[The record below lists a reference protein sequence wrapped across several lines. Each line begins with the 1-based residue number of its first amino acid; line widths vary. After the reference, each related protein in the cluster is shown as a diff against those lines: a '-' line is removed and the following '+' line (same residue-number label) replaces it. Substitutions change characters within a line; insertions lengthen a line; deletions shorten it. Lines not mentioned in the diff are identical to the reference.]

1 MSYVITGGAGYIGS
15 HLVDALTKLYNDI
28 VVIDDFSN
36 GNYVNKKAKY
46 LKIDLRDSSTSSLKI
61 PAGSI
66 LYHLAANPDVR
77 TSMINS
83 YEHFSRD
90 VIATFNVLEMARR
103 NDVSLLVFASSS
115 TVYGETDKI
124 PTPENAELK
133 PISNYGVFKLL
144 GEHLLEYYSRVYGMK
159 GISIRLANV
168 TGGRVSHGVIKD
180 FVEKLR
186 KNPYLLEILGNGK
199 QRKSYIYITDVIDAF
214 LTLEKKFNSLYDA
227 FNVGNEDWITVDEI
241 AKIVEEEMNLTP
253 VHEYVDKG
261 EGRGWVGDVRFM
273 LLDISK
279 IKQLGWKPN
288 YSSAQAVR
296 LAVRDLIYGYKL

>member
-66 LYHLAANPDVR
+66 FYHLAANPDVR

-144 GEHLLEYYSRVYGMK
+144 GEHLLEYYSRVYGIK

-180 FVEKLR
+180 FIEKLR
-186 KNPYLLEILGNGK
+186 KNPYKLEILGNGK
-199 QRKSYIYITDVIDAF
+199 QRKSYIYITDVIEAF
-214 LTLEKKFNSLYDA
+214 LTLEKKFNGLYDA

-253 VHEYVDKG
+253 VHEYVDIG

>member
-46 LKIDLRDSSTSSLKI
+46 LNIDLRDSSTSSLKI
-61 PAGSI
+61 QAGSI

-144 GEHLLEYYSRVYGMK
+144 GEHLLEYYSRVYGIK

-186 KNPYLLEILGNGK
+186 KNPYKLEILGNGK

-214 LTLEKKFNSLYDA
+214 LTLEKKFNGLYDA

>member
-61 PAGSI
+61 QAGSI

-144 GEHLLEYYSRVYGMK
+144 GEHLLEYYSRVYGIK

-186 KNPYLLEILGNGK
+186 KNPYKLEILGNGK
-199 QRKSYIYITDVIDAF
+199 QRKSYIYITDVIEAF
-214 LTLEKKFNSLYDA
+214 LTLEKKFNGLYDA

-253 VHEYVDKG
+253 VHEYIDKG

>member
-144 GEHLLEYYSRVYGMK
+144 GEHLLEYYSRVYGIK

-186 KNPYLLEILGNGK
+186 KNPYKLEILGNGK

-214 LTLEKKFNSLYDA
+214 LTLEKKFNGLYDA

-296 LAVRDLIYGYKL
+296 

>member
-46 LKIDLRDSSTSSLKI
+46 LNIDLRDSSTSSLKI
-61 PAGSI
+61 QAGSI

-144 GEHLLEYYSRVYGMK
+144 GEHLLEYYSRVYGIK

-186 KNPYLLEILGNGK
+186 KNPYKLEILGNGK

-214 LTLEKKFNSLYDA
+214 LTLEKKFNGLYDA

-253 VHEYVDKG
+253 VHEYIDKG

>member
-115 TVYGETDKI
+115 TVYGEADKI

-144 GEHLLEYYSRVYGMK
+144 GEHLLEYYSRVYGIK

-186 KNPYLLEILGNGK
+186 KNPYKLEILGNGK

-214 LTLEKKFNSLYDA
+214 LTLEKKFNGLYDA

-279 IKQLGWKPN
+279 MKQLGWKPN

>member
-144 GEHLLEYYSRVYGMK
+144 GEHLLEYYSRVYGIK

-186 KNPYLLEILGNGK
+186 KNPYKLEILGNGK

-214 LTLEKKFNSLYDA
+214 LTLEKKFNGLYDA

-296 LAVRDLIYGYKL
+296 LAVRDLIYGYRL

>member
-61 PAGSI
+61 QAGSI

-144 GEHLLEYYSRVYGMK
+144 GEHLLEYYSRVYGIK

-186 KNPYLLEILGNGK
+186 KNPYKLEILGNGK

-214 LTLEKKFNSLYDA
+214 LTLEKKFNGLYDA

-253 VHEYVDKG
+253 VHEYLDIG

>member
-144 GEHLLEYYSRVYGMK
+144 GEHLLEYYSRVYGIK

-186 KNPYLLEILGNGK
+186 KNPYKLEILGNGK

-214 LTLEKKFNSLYDA
+214 LTLEKKFNALYDT

>member
-28 VVIDDFSN
+28 IVIDDFSN
-36 GNYVNKKAKY
+36 GNYVNKKARY
-46 LKIDLRDSSTSSLKI
+46 LKIVLRDSSTSSLKI
-61 PAGSI
+61 PPGSI

-103 NDVSLLVFASSS
+103 NDVSLLIFASSS
-115 TVYGETDKI
+115 TVYGETEKI

-144 GEHLLEYYSRVYGMK
+144 GEHLLEYYSRVYGIK
-159 GISIRLANV
+159 GISVRLANV
-168 TGGRVSHGVIKD
+168 IGGRMSHGVIKD

-186 KNPYLLEILGNGK
+186 KNPYKLEILGNGK
-199 QRKSYIYITDVIDAF
+199 QRKSYIYITDVIEAF
-214 LTLEKKFNSLYDA
+214 LTLEKKFTGLYDV

-241 AKIVEEEMNLTP
+241 AKIVEEEMNLIP
-253 VHEYVDKG
+253 VHEYIDKG
-261 EGRGWVGDVRFM
+261 DGRGWVGDVR
-273 LLDISK
+273 LCYLT
-279 IKQLGWKPN
+279 L
-288 YSSAQAVR
+288 VR
-296 LAVRDLIYGYKL
+296 

>member
-144 GEHLLEYYSRVYGMK
+144 GEHLLEYYSRVYGIK

-186 KNPYLLEILGNGK
+186 KNPYKLEILGNGK

-214 LTLEKKFNSLYDA
+214 LTLEKKFNGLHDA

-253 VHEYVDKG
+253 AHEYVDKG

>member
-144 GEHLLEYYSRVYGMK
+144 GEHLLEYYSRVYGIK

-186 KNPYLLEILGNGK
+186 KNPYKLEILGNGK

-214 LTLEKKFNSLYDA
+214 LTLEKKFNGLYDA

>member
-61 PAGSI
+61 QAGSI

-144 GEHLLEYYSRVYGMK
+144 GEHLLEYYSRVYGIK

-186 KNPYLLEILGNGK
+186 KNPYKLEILGNGK
-199 QRKSYIYITDVIDAF
+199 QRKSYVYITDVIDAF
-214 LTLEKKFNSLYDA
+214 LTLEKKFNGLYDA

-279 IKQLGWKPN
+279 IKQFGWKPN

-296 LAVRDLIYGYKL
+296 LAVRDLIYGYRL

>member
-77 TSMINS
+77 TSMIDS

-144 GEHLLEYYSRVYGMK
+144 GEHLLEYYSRVYGIK

-186 KNPYLLEILGNGK
+186 KNPYKLEILGNGK
-199 QRKSYIYITDVIDAF
+199 QRKSYIYITDVIEAF
-214 LTLEKKFNSLYDA
+214 LTLEKKFNGLYDA

-253 VHEYVDKG
+253 VHEYVDIG

>member
-144 GEHLLEYYSRVYGMK
+144 GEHLLEYYSRVYGIK

-186 KNPYLLEILGNGK
+186 KNPYKLEILGNGK
-199 QRKSYIYITDVIDAF
+199 QRKSYIYITDVIEAF
-214 LTLEKKFNSLYDA
+214 LTLEKKFNGLYDA

-253 VHEYVDKG
+253 VHEYVDIG

>member
-61 PAGSI
+61 QAGSI

-144 GEHLLEYYSRVYGMK
+144 GEHLLEYYSRVYGIK

-186 KNPYLLEILGNGK
+186 KNPYKLEILGNGK
-199 QRKSYIYITDVIDAF
+199 QRKSYVYITDVIDAF
-214 LTLEKKFNSLYDA
+214 LTLEKKFNGLYDA

>member
-144 GEHLLEYYSRVYGMK
+144 GEHLLEYYSRVYGIK

-186 KNPYLLEILGNGK
+186 KNPYKLEILGNGK

-214 LTLEKKFNSLYDA
+214 LTLEKKFNALYDA

>member
-124 PTPENAELK
+124 PTPENAELE

-144 GEHLLEYYSRVYGMK
+144 GEHLLEYYSRVYGIK

-168 TGGRVSHGVIKD
+168 TGGRVTHGVIKD

-186 KNPYLLEILGNGK
+186 KNPYKLEILGNGK

-214 LTLEKKFNSLYDA
+214 LTLEKKFNGLYDA
-227 FNVGNEDWITVDEI
+227 FNVGNEDWIAVDEI

>member
-61 PAGSI
+61 QAGSI

-144 GEHLLEYYSRVYGMK
+144 GEHLLEYYSRVYGIK

-186 KNPYLLEILGNGK
+186 KNPYKLEILGNGK

-214 LTLEKKFNSLYDA
+214 LTLEKKFNGLYDA

-253 VHEYVDKG
+253 VHEYIDKG

>member
-103 NDVSLLVFASSS
+103 NDISLLVFASSS

-144 GEHLLEYYSRVYGMK
+144 GEHLLEYYSRVYGIK

-186 KNPYLLEILGNGK
+186 KNPYKLEILGNGK

-214 LTLEKKFNSLYDA
+214 LTLEKKFNGLYDA

>member
-144 GEHLLEYYSRVYGMK
+144 GEHLLEYYSRVYGIK

-186 KNPYLLEILGNGK
+186 KNPYKLEILGNGK

-214 LTLEKKFNSLYDA
+214 LTLEKKFNGLYDA

-253 VHEYVDKG
+253 VHEYIDKG

-288 YSSAQAVR
+288 YSSAKAVR